1 MQPHSPDEIRP
12 DASDLTIAIVTSQ
25 YHADIT
31 DALRDGAVEAF
42 VEAGGDPGS
51 LIHVTA
57 PGTFELPMLCSHC
70 CVDRGERTPNAIVA
84 LGCVIR
90 GETTH
95 DRHINDAV
103 AQHLMRLS
111 VDTGIPIGFGVLTCE
126 NREQALAR
134 AGGEHG
140 HKGVETM
147 HAVLQAIDAIGTLDQ
162 PVHHQS

>member
-12 DASDLTIAIVTSQ
+12 DASDLIIAIVTSR

-42 VEAGGDPGS
+42 VEAGGDPAA

-57 PGTFELPMLCSHC
+57 PGTFELPLLCSHC
-70 CVDRGERTPNAIVA
+70 CVDRGVRTPDAIVA

-126 NREQALAR
+126 NHEQAVAR
-134 AGGEHG
+134 AGGAHG

-147 HAVLQAIDAIGTLDQ
+147 HAVLQSIAAIGTLDQ
-162 PVHHQS
+162 PVPHQS

>member
-1 MQPHSPDEIRP
+1 MQPHPHDEIRP
-12 DASDLTIAIVTSQ
+12 DARDLTVAIVTSR

-31 DALRDGAVEAF
+31 DVLRDGAEKAF
-42 VEAGGDPGS
+42 VDAGGDPAS
-51 LIHVTA
+51 IIHITA

-70 CVDRGERTPNAIVA
+70 CVDRGPRTPDAIVA

-103 AQHLMRLS
+103 SQHLMRLS
-111 VDTGIPIGFGVLTCE
+111 VETGVPIGFGVLTCE
-126 NREQALAR
+126 THEQAAAR
-134 AGGEHG
+134 AGGAHG

-147 HAVLQAIDAIGTLDQ
+147 HAVLQAIAAIHSLDQ
-162 PVHHQS
+162 TAPQDS